1 MEAQKALINMSPI
14 EWDDLLDLVDRLVK
28 EKFFIAN
35 EQKQLE
41 QLNERVCH
49 ASSKLA
55 QQCWIAGQLR
65 ANLNRLIY
73 QGFKPMVC
81 CQRLNQ
87 LENILFIDARKRL
100 GFMEAQNYG
109 TFLHSLRNS
118 PQLLASCLAAAEKIG
133 ALQAAVLGPM
143 AHTLVGG
150 LFGGCVLAEDERL
163 LLKLMR
169 ELIYLQVAPHQEP
182 TRMLRPTSCAFSR
195 LYAVWHEGLFTAK
208 LFLTGALHGPILQL
222 LSDDDAYLDADPA
235 KMLLRFTPEASAL
248 KFGVSG
254 TPEFED
260 ATKRYRQWLVNRLNA
275 ALNHFIEGIQTNMF
289 LFPHPLKWI
298 VRQLHILLTESS
310 QIDAKQ
316 VSIMCTDLVFG
327 SFICPAIVNPE
338 MYGITDLPMSDIARF
353 NLMQVAQILQ
363 RLAIWQWQ
371 EVDSKV
377 MDLYSQY
384 DKNCLWSI
392 MEEILEGNSECLV
405 DENEK
410 PNSLSGLTRMAVVM
424 TENELHSL
432 VNVLQSVSNSNCEN
446 VDDKALS
453 RLLTQLPTTAHKLK
467 ELRESKR
474 SSASHA
480 LLQPSTSGHAQ
491 KHSGKSKVGRVFS
504 APHGE
509 HSNGVEDKIEEDEA
523 DNSPEEVLVIP
534 FGNESYECVGLL
546 PENKFLEH
554 NGPDMSVLDPQS
566 NQGHTHEKRTRFS
579 LSHDDGSIVSAGNVS
594 DNLEAVSEAA
604 SNHSA
609 ASSLDIEEGEENEED
624 PQDNLSDM
632 VSANVSGRGTPSIS
646 GRDTPSSQVT
656 ESEEM
661 ANVNQVQ
668 PRAMPEN
675 NRPSAQL
682 GELAGPPVA
691 PSVMPPPKQHSRTD
705 IDDKFGKFEIKKLIE
720 GDETFSLV
728 SDTWSTDVL
737 ASDSE
742 MVEHSSENSFPV
754 GQPLAMLQSA
764 RINDQNI
771 PTVGM
776 LDVSETASEAWST
789 DVMASDSERMGEVD
803 TDDAGSVA
811 RSDDVGRSEIDG
823 ETNRD
828 TPPLATAM
836 SFRPIRVEL
845 PVLRESPAPVVVA
858 PKVSFPSS
866 SNSPLRGA
874 NDLYLPPSPPSSVA
888 AGGGADSRDDA
899 EPDGESKLK
908 PENKARML
916 SSSTRS
922 EDSTDSKQTN
932 CSIGLDVETVASPI
946 PRLSTTSLASSS
958 SSSMGASSDARGQSN
973 TPVLQENSV
982 ELRADLSASN
992 KTPTNIPSS
1001 STGAI
1006 PKSISFD
1013 KTAERGD
1020 RDQDDESKNKRGSF
1034 FRNIKLPF
1042 KSRGRKSTRAS
1053 HEEIRGNGDSNDAVF
1068 RNRRKGDE
1076 NNLMDSEEIL
1086 AKYRRKPGGQPSC
1099 LRQDSKEG
1107 RENGIDEDEAEDEHL
1122 HIDPLHPELSYAFA
1136 DAKRKLRLVLCT
1148 VDGEGVGR
1156 KILDKRNSRSRA
1168 SEKLTMLLKLLLTEA
1183 MSMQDEGLIAQVHEV
1198 LRCVHLFDDA
1208 GCRKLIQG
1216 LKDDYFKRAPYVAY
1230 ITRSKSGLLTT
1241 HSSIK
1246 KLLERIKRE
1255 RTANG
1260 RYVIKMCV
1268 RLYLEQRED
1277 QLRLFE
1283 NNFQQLTMPD
1293 EKTELLYNFLEELA
1307 SEMERDPLWR
1317 AANESRLDIARQI
1330 VEQTVISRVYLNA
1343 LYPNGEGDISRD
1355 QVLHEHMKHL
1365 SEIITLNHKDLRIP
1379 KSFQYECPW
1388 PSAQAKISIL
1398 GACKTPKE
1406 KVQCVVDCAKTIMRL
1421 LELAHNQSTPA
1432 ADDFTPVLVYVLIKA
1447 NPPSLLSTVQYVNDF
1462 FESKLSGEESYWWVQ
1477 FCSAIEYIKTM
1488 D

>member
-1 MEAQKALINMSPI
+1 MSPI
-14 EWDDLLDLVDRLVK
+14 EWDDLLDLAERLVK
-28 EKFFIAN
+28 ERFFVDN
-35 EQKQLE
+35 EQKQLQ
-41 QLNERVCH
+41 QLNEKVCH

-55 QQCWIAGQLR
+55 QQTWIAGQVR
-65 ANLNRLIY
+65 ANLSRLIH
-73 QGFKPMVC
+73 QGCKSTVC
-81 CQRLNQ
+81 CHRLNQ
-87 LENILFIDARKRL
+87 LENISFIDARKRL
-100 GFMEAQNYG
+100 GFVESQNYG
-109 TFLHSLRNS
+109 IFLHSLRNS
-118 PQLLASCLAAAEKIG
+118 PQLLASCLAEAEKIG
-133 ALQAAVLGPM
+133 ALTPPLLGPM

-150 LFGGCVLAEDERL
+150 LFGGCILAEDERL
-163 LLKLMR
+163 ILKLLR
-169 ELIYLQVAPHQEP
+169 ELLYLQVAPHQEP
-182 TRMLRPTSCAFSR
+182 SRMLRPASCTFSR

-208 LFLTGALHGPILQL
+208 LFLTGALYGPILKL
-222 LSDDDAYLDADPA
+222 LSDDDVYLDADPA

-248 KFGVSG
+248 KFGNSG

-260 ATKRYRQWLVNRLNA
+260 ATKRYRLWLINRLNA
-275 ALNHFIEGIQTNMF
+275 ALNSFIEGIQTNMF
-289 LFPHPLKWI
+289 LFPHPVKWI

-310 QIDAKQ
+310 QIDQKQ
-316 VSIMCTDLVFG
+316 VCIMCTDLVFG

-338 MYGITDLPMSDIARF
+338 LYGITDLPTSDIARF

-377 MDLYSQY
+377 LDLYSQF

-392 MEEILEGNSECLV
+392 MEEILEGNNETLE
-405 DENEK
+405 DEAEK
-410 PNSLSGLTRMAVVM
+410 STSLSGLARASVVL

-432 VNVLQSVSNSNCEN
+432 VHLLRSVSNSNTGN

-453 RLLTQLPTTAHKLK
+453 RLLSLLPPSSHKISDFK
-467 ELRESKR
+467 DSKR
-474 SSASHA
+474 SSANPA
-480 LLQPSTSGHAQ
+480 LLQPSSSGHSQ
-491 KHSGKSKVGRVFS
+491 KQNERGKNKVSRAYS
-504 APHGE
+504 NPHGE
-509 HSNGVEDKIEEDEA
+509 LNGVDDKADDDEPS
-523 DNSPEEVLVIP
+523 NSPDEVLVIP
-534 FGNESYECVGLL
+534 FGNETYEYVGLL

-554 NGPDMSVLDPQS
+554 NAPNMAVCMDSQG
-566 NQGHTHEKRTRFS
+566 NQAHSHEKRTRFS
-579 LSHDDGSIVSAGNVS
+579 LSHDEGSIVSAGNVS

-624 PQDNLSDM
+624 QPDNLSDM

-668 PRAMPEN
+668 PRVMPES

-682 GELAGPPVA
+682 GELAGPPGA
-691 PSVMPPPKQHSRTD
+691 PSTMPTPKQHSRTD

-742 MVEHSSENSFPV
+742 MVEHSSENNFPV
-754 GQPLAMLQSA
+754 GHPIAMLHQSA
-764 RINDQNI
+764 RANDQNI
-771 PTVGM
+771 PSVGM

-823 ETNRD
+823 ENNRD
-828 TPPLATAM
+828 TPPLAAAL
-836 SFRPIRVEL
+836 SFRPIRMEL
-845 PVLRESPAPVVVA
+845 PVLRECPAPVVVP
-858 PKVSFPSS
+858 PKVSFPAPNS
-866 SNSPLRGA
+866 SPLRNN
-874 NDLYLPPSPPSSVA
+874 NDLYLPPSPPSSVT
-888 AGGGADSRDDA
+888 AGEQREEGA
-899 EPDGESKLK
+899 EGESKLK
-908 PENKARML
+908 PDNKARML

-932 CSIGLDVETVASPI
+932 CSIGLDVETVASPV

-958 SSSMGASSDARGQSN
+958 SSSMGAGSDARGQSN

-982 ELRADLSASN
+982 EVRADSSLSN
-992 KTPTNIPSS
+992 KTTTNIPSS

-1020 RDQDDESKNKRGSF
+1020 RDQDDEAKNKRGSF

-1042 KSRGRKSTRAS
+1042 KSRTRKSTRSS
-1053 HEEIRGNGDSNDAVF
+1053 HDDRGNPDNNDAVF
-1068 RNRRKGDE
+1068 RNRRKGEE
-1076 NNLMDSEEIL
+1076 NNIMDSEEIL
-1086 AKYRRKPGGQPSC
+1086 AKYRRKPGGQASC

-1107 RENGIDEDEAEDEHL
+1107 RENGIDEDEGEDEHL
-1122 HIDPLHPELSYAFA
+1122 QIDPQHPELSYAFA
-1136 DAKRKLRLVLCT
+1136 DAKRKLRLVLSI
-1148 VDGEGVGR
+1148 VDAEGVGR
-1156 KILDKRNSRSRA
+1156 KVLDRRNSRCRA

-1183 MSMQDEGLIAQVHEV
+1183 MSMQDEGLIAQIQEA
-1198 LRCVHLFDDA
+1198 LRCVLLFDDA
-1208 GCRKLIQG
+1208 GCRKLIQS
-1216 LKDDYFKRAPYVAY
+1216 LKDDYFKRAPYIAY
-1230 ITRSKSGLLTT
+1230 ITRSKTGLLTT
-1241 HSSIK
+1241 YSSIK
-1246 KLLERIKRE
+1246 KLVERIRRE
-1255 RTANG
+1255 KAGCG
-1260 RYVIKMCV
+1260 RYLIKMCI

-1277 QLRLFE
+1277 ILHDFE
-1283 NNFQQLTMPD
+1283 SNFQQLTMPD
-1293 EKTELLYNFLEELA
+1293 EKTELLYTFLEELA
-1307 SEMERDPLWR
+1307 SEMERDALWR
-1317 AANESRLDIARQI
+1317 ITNESRLDIARQI
-1330 VEQTVISRVYLNA
+1330 VEQTVISRVYMNA

-1365 SEIITLNHKDLRIP
+1365 SEIITLNHKDMRIP

-1388 PSAQAKISIL
+1388 PSAQAKISVL
-1398 GACKTPKE
+1398 NACKTPKD

-1447 NPPSLLSTVQYVNDF
+1447 NPPSLLSTVQYVNNF
-1462 FESKLSGEESYWWVQ
+1462 YGSQLSGEEEYWWVQ